1 MAKPST
7 LTIDVMNAP
16 QATPQGALPPRGFI
30 EAPAK
35 KKADAPAEKKDALV
49 QIRCR
54 RSDAKAI
61 KQAALD
67 ADMTISDFMLVCFHT
82 YIKR

>member
-1 MAKPST
+1 MAKAST

-16 QATPQGALPPRGFI
+16 QATPQGALPPRGFV
-30 EAPAK
+30 EAAEK
-35 KKADAPAEKKDALV
+35 KTAAPVEKKDALV
-49 QIRCR
+49 QIRCL

-67 ADMTISDFMLVCFHT
+67 ADMTISDFMLVCFHA
-82 YIKR
+82 YMKR